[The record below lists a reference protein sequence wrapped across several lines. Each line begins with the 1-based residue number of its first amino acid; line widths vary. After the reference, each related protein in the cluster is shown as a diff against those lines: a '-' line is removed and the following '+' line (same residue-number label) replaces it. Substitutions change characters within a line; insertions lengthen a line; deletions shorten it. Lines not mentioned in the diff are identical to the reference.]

1 MGNSILYGIFS
12 NVLEMSVTAGIIIC
26 MVLGIRL
33 CLKGAPRLFC
43 YLLWSVVLFRLL
55 CPVAFVSSLSVFG
68 MWDPTGVQ
76 VAAPALKHDIPI
88 HTGQPLEGEDKT
100 TQGAKAIKQ
109 GGMDKNE
116 TAASSIEAAEN
127 TAGEI
132 AAAVW
137 LAGIVCL
144 AGYSITGTLRLKKRL
159 SGAVCITGN
168 IYSSGYIDTP
178 FAMGIFSPKIY
189 LPKYLTQKEQEF
201 IILHEQTHIKRR
213 DPFIKLL
220 AFTALTLHWFNPL
233 VWIAFYAAEKD
244 MEMSCDEAVM
254 KQMKDDIRAEYCTA
268 LLNLTVPKTIFHGPP
283 LAFGEGNTK
292 SRVKNVMRYKKPAA
306 FAVCIAS
313 VLLIACIIGL
323 GTDPGKKKTDGSG
336 ALSLAGT
343 ETEDITEK
351 GAQDT
356 ETDSPNTEEGA
367 LMEGEKR
374 IAAAPDLAIRSSD
387 EVTYLGCFGSKGEW
401 DLDEEK
407 GEQVIYSAT
416 ADITHDGMKDR
427 IDLMIDT
434 AAPVSSAEEYIY
446 GLGFAYI
453 RAYEGTAEGGF
464 KEDVL
469 YTSGYVAHTHVGN
482 GQIAIARKDGREYL
496 LISNMWEG
504 QGFGGYLYTVL
515 YLDPERKEAVIAD
528 EGLVQFEFQEDVS
541 REEEY
546 RREDVAAFRERL
558 NTWTQ
563 DADLLISCDVGSEP
577 EVCLSR
583 EGKVYR
589 ASEYYDAVWER
600 RNYWELE

>member
-26 MVLGIRL
+26 MVLGIRF

-76 VAAPALKHDIPI
+76 VAAPALKPDIPI

-323 GTDPGKKKTDGSG
+323 GTDPG
-336 ALSLAGT
+336 
-343 ETEDITEK
+343 
-351 GAQDT
+351 
-356 ETDSPNTEEGA
+356 
-367 LMEGEKR
+367 
-374 IAAAPDLAIRSSD
+374 
-387 EVTYLGCFGSKGEW
+387 
-401 DLDEEK
+401 
-407 GEQVIYSAT
+407 
-416 ADITHDGMKDR
+416 DR
-427 IDLMIDT
+427 KS
-434 AAPVSSAEEYIY
+434 V
-446 GLGFAYI
+446 
-453 RAYEGTAEGGF
+453 
-464 KEDVL
+464 V
-469 YTSGYVAHTHVGN
+469 
-482 GQIAIARKDGREYL
+482 
-496 LISNMWEG
+496 
-504 QGFGGYLYTVL
+504 
-515 YLDPERKEAVIAD
+515 
-528 EGLVQFEFQEDVS
+528 
-541 REEEY
+541 
-546 RREDVAAFRERL
+546 
-558 NTWTQ
+558 
-563 DADLLISCDVGSEP
+563 
-577 EVCLSR
+577 
-583 EGKVYR
+583 
-589 ASEYYDAVWER
+589 
-600 RNYWELE
+600 

>member
-1 MGNSILYGIFS
+1 
-12 NVLEMSVTAGIIIC
+12 
-26 MVLGIRL
+26 
-33 CLKGAPRLFC
+33 
-43 YLLWSVVLFRLL
+43 
-55 CPVAFVSSLSVFG
+55 
-68 MWDPTGVQ
+68 
-76 VAAPALKHDIPI
+76 
-88 HTGQPLEGEDKT
+88 
-100 TQGAKAIKQ
+100 
-109 GGMDKNE
+109 
-116 TAASSIEAAEN
+116 
-127 TAGEI
+127 
-132 AAAVW
+132 
-137 LAGIVCL
+137 
-144 AGYSITGTLRLKKRL
+144 
-159 SGAVCITGN
+159 
-168 IYSSGYIDTP
+168 
-178 FAMGIFSPKIY
+178 
-189 LPKYLTQKEQEF
+189 
-201 IILHEQTHIKRR
+201 
-213 DPFIKLL
+213 
-220 AFTALTLHWFNPL
+220 
-233 VWIAFYAAEKD
+233 
-244 MEMSCDEAVM
+244 
-254 KQMKDDIRAEYCTA
+254 
-268 LLNLTVPKTIFHGPP
+268 
-283 LAFGEGNTK
+283 
-292 SRVKNVMRYKKPAA
+292 MRYKKPAA

-416 ADITHDGMKDR
+416 ADITH
-427 IDLMIDT
+427 
-434 AAPVSSAEEYIY
+434 

-469 YTSGYVAHTHVGN
+469 YTSEYVAHTHVGN